1 MAGEKSTVA
10 RPYAGAIFG
19 RASDSNKL
27 DQWSDMLGLLAAVV
41 QDERVAAA
49 ISNPK
54 LESTQRVSLML
65 DICGKHLDAE
75 GQNFVRLLVR
85 NGRLS
90 SLPEIA
96 TLYEGLKNESQGNLD
111 VQIVSAYEMT
121 KAQESA
127 LAVALKKRL
136 GREIRM
142 TSEIDRDLIG
152 GVIIRAGDLVIDG
165 SVQGRLQK
173 LATELG
179 I

>member
-1 MAGEKSTVA
+1 MAGENSTIA
-10 RPYAGAIFG
+10 RPYAEAIFS

-27 DQWSDMLGLLAAVV
+27 DQWSDTLGLLAAIVV
-41 QDERVAAA
+41 DEKVAAA

-54 LESTQRVSLML
+54 FESKQSVSLIQ
-65 DICGKHLDAE
+65 DICGKHLEDE
-75 GQNFVRLLVR
+75 GKNLVRLLVR

-90 SLPEIA
+90 TLPAIA
-96 TLYEGLKNESQGNLD
+96 SLYEGLKNESQGNLD
-111 VQIVSAYEMT
+111 VQVVSAYEVT
-121 KAQESA
+121 EAQESS
-127 LAVALKKRL
+127 LATALKKRL

>member
-1 MAGEKSTVA
+1 MAENSTIA
-10 RPYAGAIFG
+10 RPYAEAIFS

-27 DQWSDMLGLLAAVV
+27 DPWSNTLALLAAIVV
-41 QDERVAAA
+41 DEKVAAI

-54 LESTQRVSLML
+54 FESEQSVSLIQ

-75 GQNFVRLLVR
+75 GKNLVRLLVR

-90 SLPEIA
+90 ALPEIA
-96 TLYEGLKNESQGNLD
+96 SLYEGLKNESQGNLD
-111 VQIVSAYEMT
+111 VQVVSAYEMT
-121 KAQESA
+121 KAQESS
-127 LAVALKKRL
+127 LATALKKRL
-136 GREIRM
+136 GCEIQI

-165 SVQGRLQK
+165 SVQGRLRK

>member
-1 MAGEKSTVA
+1 MAGEISTIA
-10 RPYAGAIFG
+10 RPYAEAVFG
-19 RASDSNKL
+19 RASASDKL
-27 DQWSDMLGLLAAVV
+27 DNWSDMLGLLAAVV
-41 QDERVAAA
+41 RDNKVATA

-54 LESTQRVSLML
+54 LESNQRISLIL
-65 DICGKHLDAE
+65 DICGKHLDVE
-75 GQNFVRLLVR
+75 GQNLVRLLVR
-85 NGRLS
+85 NARLS
-90 SLPEIA
+90 VLPEIA

-111 VQIVSAYEMT
+111 VQVVSAYEMT
-121 KAQESA
+121 EAQKSSLAAA
-127 LAVALKKRL
+127 LIKRL

-142 TSEIDRDLIG
+142 TSEINRDLLG